1 MPARAHTDS
10 PLSGFS
16 EKKGEGR
23 PGSGMFRATV
33 RGRRTE
39 DAPEAGTDKNPPKAR
54 KASEDFLG
62 EGMWESNPP
71 KKLLTPITGFEDR
84 GAHQHPSTP
93 MLERTTVHPAII
105 ACPVVGRKP

>member
-1 MPARAHTDS
+1 
-10 PLSGFS
+10 
-16 EKKGEGR
+16 
-23 PGSGMFRATV
+23 MFRATV

-39 DAPEAGTDKNPPKAR
+39 GALGAGTDKNPPKAR
-54 KASEDFLG
+54 KAPEDFLG

-93 MLERTTVHPAII
+93 MLERTTVRSAII
-105 ACPVVGRKP
+105 TCPAAGRKS